1 MSFDINI
8 TGIEAFGKHGI
19 YEIEKNNEQRF
30 LIDIFLTLDNLK
42 DDNIINTI
50 NYEDLVDDSISLVQT
65 ESFDLIET
73 LSKKIAEHIIKK
85 YSNLRFSN
93 LQYIKITVHKP
104 ETTLSNRTENISVI
118 YNEQLKY
125 YLPISWF
132 QHRRQSV

>member
-42 DDNIINTI
+42 DDNITNTI
-50 NYEDLVDDSISLVQT
+50 NYEDLVDDSILLVQT
-65 ESFDLIET
+65 QSFDLIET
-73 LSKKIAEHIIKK
+73 LSKKIAEHIIKT

-93 LQYIKITVHKP
+93 LKYIKITVHKP
-104 ETTLSNRTENISVI
+104 ETSLSDRTENISVI
-118 YNEQLKY
+118 YNEQLK
-125 YLPISWF
+125 
-132 QHRRQSV
+132 

>member
-65 ESFDLIET
+65 QSFDLIET

-93 LQYIKITVHKP
+93 LKYIKITVHKP

-118 YNEQLKY
+118 YNEQLK
-125 YLPISWF
+125 
-132 QHRRQSV
+132 

>member
-93 LQYIKITVHKP
+93 LKYIKITVHKP

-118 YNEQLKY
+118 YNEQLK
-125 YLPISWF
+125 
-132 QHRRQSV
+132 

>member
-50 NYEDLVDDSISLVQT
+50 NYEDLVDGSILLVQT
-65 ESFDLIET
+65 QSFDLIET

-93 LQYIKITVHKP
+93 LKYIKITVHKP
-104 ETTLSNRTENISVI
+104 ETSLSDRTDNISVI
-118 YNEQLKY
+118 YNEQLK
-125 YLPISWF
+125 
-132 QHRRQSV
+132 

>member
-85 YSNLRFSN
+85 YSNLRLSN
-93 LQYIKITVHKP
+93 LKYIKITVHKP
-104 ETTLSNRTENISVI
+104 ETSLSDRTDNISVI
-118 YNEQLKY
+118 YNEQLK
-125 YLPISWF
+125 
-132 QHRRQSV
+132 

>member
-93 LQYIKITVHKP
+93 LKYIKITVHKP
-104 ETTLSNRTENISVI
+104 ETSLSDRTDNISVI
-118 YNEQLKY
+118 YNEQLK
-125 YLPISWF
+125 
-132 QHRRQSV
+132 

>member
-30 LIDIFLTLDNLK
+30 LIDIFLTLDNLN

-50 NYEDLVDDSISLVQT
+50 NYEDLVDDSILLVQT
-65 ESFDLIET
+65 QSFDLIET

-93 LQYIKITVHKP
+93 LKYIKITVHKP
-104 ETTLSNRTENISVI
+104 ETSLSDRTDNISVI
-118 YNEQLKY
+118 YNEQLK
-125 YLPISWF
+125 
-132 QHRRQSV
+132 

>member
-30 LIDIFLTLDNLK
+30 LIDIFLTIDNLK

-50 NYEDLVDDSISLVQT
+50 NYEDLVDDSILLVQT
-65 ESFDLIET
+65 QSFDLIET

-93 LQYIKITVHKP
+93 LKYIKITVHKP
-104 ETTLSNRTENISVI
+104 ETSLSDRTDNISVI
-118 YNEQLKY
+118 YNEQLK
-125 YLPISWF
+125 
-132 QHRRQSV
+132 

>member
-42 DDNIINTI
+42 DDNIIDTI
-50 NYEDLVDDSISLVQT
+50 NYEDLVDDSILLVQT
-65 ESFDLIET
+65 QSFDLIET

-93 LQYIKITVHKP
+93 LKYIKITVHKP
-104 ETTLSNRTENISVI
+104 ETSLSDRTDNISVI
-118 YNEQLKY
+118 YNEQLK
-125 YLPISWF
+125 
-132 QHRRQSV
+132 

>member
-42 DDNIINTI
+42 DDNITNTI
-50 NYEDLVDDSISLVQT
+50 NYEDLVDDSILLVQT
-65 ESFDLIET
+65 QSFDLIET

-93 LQYIKITVHKP
+93 LKYIKITVHKP
-104 ETTLSNRTENISVI
+104 ETSLSDRTENISVI
-118 YNEQLKY
+118 YNEQLK
-125 YLPISWF
+125 
-132 QHRRQSV
+132 

>member
-50 NYEDLVDDSISLVQT
+50 NYEDLVDDSILLVQT
-65 ESFDLIET
+65 QSFDLIET

-85 YSNLRFSN
+85 YSNL
-93 LQYIKITVHKP
+93 T
-104 ETTLSNRTENISVI
+104 
-118 YNEQLKY
+118 
-125 YLPISWF
+125 
-132 QHRRQSV
+132 

>member
-50 NYEDLVDDSISLVQT
+50 NYEDLVNDSILLVQT
-65 ESFDLIET
+65 QSFDLIET

-93 LQYIKITVHKP
+93 LKYIKITVHKP
-104 ETTLSNRTENISVI
+104 ETSLSDRTENISVI
-118 YNEQLKY
+118 YNEQLK
-125 YLPISWF
+125 
-132 QHRRQSV
+132 

>member
-8 TGIEAFGKHGI
+8 TGIEAFGNHGI

-42 DDNIINTI
+42 DDNITNTI
-50 NYEDLVDDSISLVQT
+50 NYEDLVDDSILLVQT
-65 ESFDLIET
+65 QSFDLIET

-93 LQYIKITVHKP
+93 LKYIKITVHKP

-118 YNEQLKY
+118 YNEQLK
-125 YLPISWF
+125 
-132 QHRRQSV
+132 

>member
-19 YEIEKNNEQRF
+19 YEIEKNNQQRF
-30 LIDIFLTLDNLK
+30 LIDIFLTIDNLK

-50 NYEDLVDDSISLVQT
+50 NYEDLVNDSILLVQT
-65 ESFDLIET
+65 QSFDLIET

-93 LQYIKITVHKP
+93 LKYIKITVHKP
-104 ETTLSNRTENISVI
+104 ETSLSDRTENISVI
-118 YNEQLKY
+118 YNEQLK
-125 YLPISWF
+125 
-132 QHRRQSV
+132 

>member
-50 NYEDLVDDSISLVQT
+50 NYEDLVDDCILLVQT
-65 ESFDLIET
+65 QSFDLIET

-93 LQYIKITVHKP
+93 LKYIKITVHKP
-104 ETTLSNRTENISVI
+104 ETSLSDRTENISVI
-118 YNEQLKY
+118 YNEQLK
-125 YLPISWF
+125 
-132 QHRRQSV
+132 

>member
-50 NYEDLVDDSISLVQT
+50 NYEDLVDDSILLVQT
-65 ESFDLIET
+65 QSFDLIET

-93 LQYIKITVHKP
+93 LKYIKITVHKP

-118 YNEQLKY
+118 YNEQLK
-125 YLPISWF
+125 
-132 QHRRQSV
+132 

>member
-30 LIDIFLTLDNLK
+30 LIDIFLTLDKLK
-42 DDNIINTI
+42 DDNITNTI
-50 NYEDLVDDSISLVQT
+50 NYEDLVDDSILLVQT
-65 ESFDLIET
+65 QSFDLIET

-93 LQYIKITVHKP
+93 LKYIKITVHKP
-104 ETTLSNRTENISVI
+104 ETSLSDRTDNISVI
-118 YNEQLKY
+118 YNEQLK
-125 YLPISWF
+125 
-132 QHRRQSV
+132 

>member
-93 LQYIKITVHKP
+93 LKYIKITVHKP
-104 ETTLSNRTENISVI
+104 ETSLSDRTENISVI
-118 YNEQLKY
+118 YNEQLK
-125 YLPISWF
+125 
-132 QHRRQSV
+132 

>member
-50 NYEDLVDDSISLVQT
+50 NYEDLVDDSILLVQT
-65 ESFDLIET
+65 QSFDLIET

-93 LQYIKITVHKP
+93 LKYIKITVHKP
-104 ETTLSNRTENISVI
+104 ETSLSDRTDNISVI
-118 YNEQLKY
+118 YNEQLK
-125 YLPISWF
+125 
-132 QHRRQSV
+132 

>member
-50 NYEDLVDDSISLVQT
+50 NYEDLVDDSILLVQT
-65 ESFDLIET
+65 QSFDLIET

-93 LQYIKITVHKP
+93 LKYIKITVHKP
-104 ETTLSNRTENISVI
+104 ETSLSDRTENISVI
-118 YNEQLKY
+118 YNEQLK
-125 YLPISWF
+125 
-132 QHRRQSV
+132 

>member
-42 DDNIINTI
+42 NDNIINTI
-50 NYEDLVDDSISLVQT
+50 NYEDLVDDSILLVQT
-65 ESFDLIET
+65 QSFDLIET

-93 LQYIKITVHKP
+93 LKYIKITVHKP
-104 ETTLSNRTENISVI
+104 ETSLSDRTDNISVI
-118 YNEQLKY
+118 YNEQLK
-125 YLPISWF
+125 
-132 QHRRQSV
+132 

>member
-30 LIDIFLTLDNLK
+30 LIDIFLTPDNLK

-50 NYEDLVDDSISLVQT
+50 NYEDLVDDSILLVQT
-65 ESFDLIET
+65 QSFDLIET

-93 LQYIKITVHKP
+93 LKYIKITVHKP
-104 ETTLSNRTENISVI
+104 ETSLSDRTDNISVI
-118 YNEQLKY
+118 YNEQLK
-125 YLPISWF
+125 
-132 QHRRQSV
+132 

>member
-50 NYEDLVDDSISLVQT
+50 NFEDLVDDSILLVQT
-65 ESFDLIET
+65 QSFDLIET

-93 LQYIKITVHKP
+93 LKYIKITVHKP
-104 ETTLSNRTENISVI
+104 ETSLSDRTDNISVI
-118 YNEQLKY
+118 YNEQLK
-125 YLPISWF
+125 
-132 QHRRQSV
+132 

>member
-30 LIDIFLTLDNLK
+30 LIDIFLTLDKLK
-42 DDNIINTI
+42 DDNITNTI

-93 LQYIKITVHKP
+93 LKYIKITVHKP
-104 ETTLSNRTENISVI
+104 ETSLSDRTENISVI
-118 YNEQLKY
+118 YNEQLK
-125 YLPISWF
+125 
-132 QHRRQSV
+132 